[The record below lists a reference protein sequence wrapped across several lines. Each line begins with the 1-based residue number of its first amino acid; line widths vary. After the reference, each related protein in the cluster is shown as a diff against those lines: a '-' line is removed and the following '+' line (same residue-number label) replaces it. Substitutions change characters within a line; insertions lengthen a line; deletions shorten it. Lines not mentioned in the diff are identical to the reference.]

1 MARRQSVIMTTNE
14 REALLD
20 SLDKQIKEYEKAIVA
35 AEAALAMKQRVLERL
50 IHDRRQ
56 LDAETNDPKVAN

>member
-35 AEAALAMKQRVLERL
+35 ATEALAMKQRVLERL

-56 LDAETNDPKVAN
+56 LDVETNGSEVA